1 MCDIVPINNN
11 GSIQLK
17 FSVDGERYS
26 FNPIRGR
33 KYSNKRHLAIAT
45 SIATQIQNDILTGVF
60 EHSLDKY
67 RHQSTA
73 RKAPPTRKRGTKQN
87 SPQYLMPIWDTWVE
101 TLDLSPATKADH
113 YEMIRRMITKAN
125 PKATDIK
132 WLLESTIAP
141 STFNKRLGY
150 LKSCGKWAVSVG
162 KLTTNPFESV
172 KSRKTTK
179 SKPKPFT
186 LKEIRA
192 IISAFDQRFSH
203 YGAFVRFLFMTGVRT
218 SEAIGLRW
226 KFIDFDRQEIIICES
241 LSKDRTGN
249 GYKRI
254 RKSTKTGNVRHL
266 RLNSELA
273 QLLKGIRP
281 DNFNPDDLVFL
292 SSKGCVIDAGNF
304 REDWK
309 EVLEGLK
316 ISYRKPYTTRHT
328 LLSHAIE
335 KGMPITSVAY
345 IAGHSDSRM
354 VMETYGHMIN
364 RPDLPDLDL

>member
-1 MCDIVPINNN
+1 MQNIVPINNN

-17 FSVDGERYS
+17 FTVDGQRYS
-26 FNPIRGR
+26 FNPIRGG
-33 KYSNKRHLAIAT
+33 KYFNKRHLSIAN
-45 SIATQIQNDILTGVF
+45 SIATQIENDILASVF
-60 EHSLDKY
+60 DHTLQKY
-67 RHQSTA
+67 RHQSTSG
-73 RKAPPTRKRGTKQN
+73 KVQTTRKRNSKQD
-87 SPQYLMPIWDTWVE
+87 STQSLLPIWDSWVE

-125 PKATDIK
+125 AKATETS
-132 WLLESTIAP
+132 WLLESNIAP

-150 LKSCGKWAVSVG
+150 LKSCGKWAVSAG
-162 KLTTNPFESV
+162 KLTSNPFEAV

-186 LKEIRA
+186 VKEIRA
-192 IISAFDQRFSH
+192 IIAAFDQSFSH

-226 KFIDFDRQEIIICES
+226 KHVDFEREEIIICES

-254 RKSTKTGNVRHL
+254 RKSTKTGNIRHL
-266 RLNSELA
+266 RLNPELA
-273 QLLKGIRP
+273 QLLKDICP
-281 DNFNPDDLVFL
+281 KNFSPDDLVFL

-309 EVLEGLK
+309 EVLERLK
-316 ISYRKPYTTRHT
+316 IQYRKPYTTRHT